1 MIIFAGHDEITK
13 HIDMKHSKFIHPES
27 RDYTTPSVRV
37 RELGPCFPVCLQ
49 ASNGAVTEDYEEE
62 DIWDN

>member
-1 MIIFAGHDEITK
+1 
-13 HIDMKHSKFIHPES
+13 MKHSKFIHPES

-49 ASNGAVTEDYEEE
+49 ASNGAVAEDYEEE
-62 DIWDN
+62 DIWNN